1 MEVDFNKQTTR
12 KFATRLQL
20 KSIKKGVLF
29 FAALGRKVIS
39 AATHTLTSGS
49 LTSTVSL
56 QDKQGDN
63 RLTHLQNGLY
73 SVKVSQNA
81 FALACTTA

>member
-1 MEVDFNKQTTR
+1 MQTNNSEIR
-12 KFATRLQL
+12 N
-20 KSIKKGVLF
+20 SPSVKKHQKGRPLF

-39 AATHTLTSGS
+39 AATHTLTSGI